1 MSVTRLFVVSD
12 PHLPPSRPAHR
23 LSARSRATSLL
34 AALGAA
40 LALVLGAPSA
50 ALAHDRLISSDPA
63 DGATLETAPEAIT
76 LTFSDEP
83 LDVSPQV
90 RITGDDGTVLVDGAP
105 SVEGTTATMP
115 LPDGLP
121 AGHATV
127 QWRVVSTDGHPIEG
141 ELGFDVTQG
150 SQPAAEPAT
159 PTTEAAEQ
167 PSSATPATSAA
178 PSAAPAEAGEGG
190 GLGPLVIAA
199 IAFPVVAIIA
209 AGIVLMRRRR

>member
-1 MSVTRLFVVSD
+1 MSD
-12 PHLPPSRPAHR
+12 KPLPPLCPTRPLTPR
-23 LSARSRATSLL
+23 ARAVSLL

-76 LTFSDEP
+76 LTFSDES

-105 SVEGTTATMP
+105 TVEGTTATMP

-150 SQPAAEPAT
+150 SQPAAETTA
-159 PTTEAAEQ
+159 PTTETADQ
-167 PSSATPATSAA
+167 SSSAAPASMSAA
-178 PSAAPAEAGEGG
+178 PSAATAEAGEGG
-190 GLGPLVIAA
+190 GLGPLAVAA
-199 IAFPVVAIIA
+199 IALPVVAILA

>member
-1 MSVTRLFVVSD
+1 MSTT
-12 PHLPPSRPAHR
+12 PLPPSCPTRPLPPRA
-23 LSARSRATSLL
+23 RATSLL

-105 SVEGTTATMP
+105 AVEGTTATMP

-141 ELGFDVTQG
+141 ELGFDVVQG
-150 SQPAAEPAT
+150 SQPAEPAT
-159 PTTEAAEQ
+159 PTSEASEQ
-167 PSSATPATSAA
+167 STSAA
-178 PSAAPAEAGEGG
+178 PASSPAASAAPAEAGEGG
-190 GLGPLVIAA
+190 GLGPLAIAA
-199 IAFPVVAIIA
+199 IALPVVAIVA